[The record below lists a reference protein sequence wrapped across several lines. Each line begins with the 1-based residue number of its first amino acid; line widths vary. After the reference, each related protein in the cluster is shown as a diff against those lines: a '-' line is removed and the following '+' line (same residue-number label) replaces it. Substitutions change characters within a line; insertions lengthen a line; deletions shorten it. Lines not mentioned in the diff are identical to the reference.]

1 MEENCLEVG
10 SQDFHGFTQRAQD
23 TKGGFLSQDNKQA
36 FENFVYVLNRKQ
48 YDSKTPRLM
57 HRSSG

>member
-1 MEENCLEVG
+1 MSSGESKKMEGKNLREVVWEMEESCLEFV

-36 FENFVYVLNRKQ
+36 F
-48 YDSKTPRLM
+48 
-57 HRSSG
+57 